1 MLTLTTDLFLT
12 DCFLIKGTVENKYT
26 RLSRMLDGHRQ
37 SFLKLRDATL
47 IDLASRE
54 RIQTPLLQMNL
65 DEILVAHEFLDEA
78 GDGTAA
84 ALAREQEADLQ
95 RVRLFY
101 TGNLNVELAGKIRP
115 RAYEIDDKATRRFFV
130 MREPQLRGFQ
140 HGDDKELKQM
150 LELPYVI
157 LNKSRLS
164 YVYDFNG

>member
-65 DEILVAHEFLDEA
+65 EEILVAHEFLDEA
-78 GDGTAA
+78 SDGTAA
-84 ALAREQEADLQ
+84 ALARAQEA
-95 RVRLFY
+95 
-101 TGNLNVELAGKIRP
+101 
-115 RAYEIDDKATRRFFV
+115 
-130 MREPQLRGFQ
+130 
-140 HGDDKELKQM
+140 
-150 LELPYVI
+150 
-157 LNKSRLS
+157 
-164 YVYDFNG
+164 